1 MREMRIGALAAAAQC
16 QVETIRFYEREGLLP
31 PPVRSSSNYRLYNA
45 GHLERLGF
53 IRHCRSMEM
62 SLPEV
67 RRLLHFRDAPEESC
81 TEVNQLLDAH
91 IARISERVA
100 RLQAMQGAMVT
111 LRNQCSQDLA
121 ARYCGILNGLAP
133 LSAPSAQPVPD

>member
-1 MREMRIGALAAAAQC
+1 MMNMKIGALAAAAQC
-16 QVETIRFYEREGLLP
+16 QVETIRFYERESLLP
-31 PPVRSSSNYRLYNA
+31 PPVRSSGNYRLYNA
-45 GHLERLGF
+45 RHLERLAF

-91 IARISERVA
+91 IARIGQRMA
-100 RLQAMQGAMVT
+100 QLQAMQGAMLA
-111 LRNQCSQDLA
+111 LRTQCSQDLA
-121 ARYCGILNGLAP
+121 AKYCGILNGLAVTP
-133 LSAPSAQPVPD
+133 ASVECPA